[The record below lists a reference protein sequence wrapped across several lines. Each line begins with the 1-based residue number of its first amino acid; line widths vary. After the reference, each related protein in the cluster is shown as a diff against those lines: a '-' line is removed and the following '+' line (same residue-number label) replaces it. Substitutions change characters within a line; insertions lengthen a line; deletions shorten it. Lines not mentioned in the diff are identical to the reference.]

1 MFANGNQ
8 PSTFNRLYWERKS
21 CVALEYFK
29 TNIIEESILMIVG
42 TTKVFSCLFN
52 AIDAV
57 LHNLLK
63 QNEEQNVEVEEK
75 YRCCYIIGAILLCL
89 SPAQLFKRCTEVA
102 HKMRLWGLVGEG
114 YSF

>member
-1 MFANGNQ
+1 
-8 PSTFNRLYWERKS
+8 
-21 CVALEYFK
+21 
-29 TNIIEESILMIVG
+29 MIVG

-57 LHNLLK
+57 LHDLLK
-63 QNEEQNVEVEEK
+63 QNEEQNVKLEEK

-114 YSF
+114 YSLQVFYFHLSKHDEVDDPLPRLLIRVTN